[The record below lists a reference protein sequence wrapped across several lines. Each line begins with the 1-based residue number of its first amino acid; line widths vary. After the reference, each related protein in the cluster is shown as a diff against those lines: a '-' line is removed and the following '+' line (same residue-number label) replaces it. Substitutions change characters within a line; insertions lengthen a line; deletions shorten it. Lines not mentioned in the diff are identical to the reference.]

1 MCTRSLVQRRRGE
14 FKNRFSTKR
23 SFHHHQK
30 RCDGSSGP
38 LPRHARC
45 VAMPRIVASR
55 PSRPPR
61 RLVRLL
67 LSSLRRAAPMTDARQ
82 HDAALLSQALTTTT
96 TLLVPSAGTM
106 ALIPCYCCPILMAV
120 SCVATVWIKCCDFWT
135 KRMRGDVV
143 CEKANAWLQSENW
156 PVCVWLCNATN
167 ATLASVAPA
176 AQPRRASPP
185 PLGVCSRRRS
195 R

>member
-1 MCTRSLVQRRRGE
+1 MQRRRGE

-61 RLVRLL
+61 RPNAPTPR
-67 LSSLRRAAPMTDARQ
+67 RRAAPMHRRRLSTDVAQ
-82 HDAALLSQALTTTT
+82 VMATTMT
-96 TLLVPSAGTM
+96 TLLVPLCIGTM